1 MKMTFQKLV
10 IGASMAI
17 GVSGLA
23 TAPAHATSFDF
34 NNTGEIN
41 TYTGGSN
48 GTFINGN
55 AKGGTKSAIKALTD
69 NDPSSNV
76 ELWYSSETPGSN
88 VGFTATKGNYKATVS
103 SVTAD
108 DWNSFGS
115 QWLGDLLS
123 SYTPFQSVWNGFSAD
138 SKSLVTSYFPSLGMG
153 DPNIGGFQFGQNG
166 GVELKL
172 VGHLDVK
179 TKLATTISTKVDEKW
194 NAIKSQFPQQTTQPT
209 LSQLES
215 SIPQL
220 QTQLNA
226 IPAQITTLQTKL
238 DAIPAQITTLQTK
251 LDAIPGQNAPL
262 QKQLDTTIAQIAPL
276 QTQLDTTSAQIA
288 PLQKQLDT
296 TIAQIA
302 PLQTQLDTTIAQI
315 APLQKQLDTT
325 LAQIA
330 SLQKQLDAT
339 PNTSANAVKRQTLTN
354 QITQLNTTKTQL
366 TGQITPLNTTKTQL
380 TNQITP
386 LNTIK
391 TQLTSQIS
399 QLNTTKTQLTG
410 QISQLNTTKTQLTGQ
425 ISQLNTTKT
434 QLSGQI
440 SQLNTTKTQ
449 LSGQITDLNTL
460 KNQLPGQI
468 SQLTSFKDV
477 LTLQATLKD
486 YKGEI
491 GASEIAKVVTGG
503 QTYYAYS
510 FNPTASGIT
519 ASDDGVSY
527 SGIYTWTTPKYVPQS
542 VPEPSVVFGILG
554 VAGIFVTQRKL
565 KKVSG

>member
-1 MKMTFQKLV
+1 MTFQKLV

-17 GVSGLA
+17 GVSALA
-23 TAPAHATSFDF
+23 TAPAHATSFSFD
-34 NNTGEIN
+34 NNGEIN

-55 AKGGTKSAIKALTD
+55 AQDGTKAAIKALTD

-76 ELWYSSETPGSN
+76 ELWYSSETPDSN
-88 VGFTATKGNYKATVS
+88 VGFTATKGSYKATVS
-103 SVTAD
+103 SVTAN

-123 SYTPFQSVWNGFSAD
+123 SYTPFQSVWNGFSAE

-194 NAIKSQFPQQTTQPT
+194 NAIKSQFSQQTTSPT
-209 LSQLES
+209 LSQVES
-215 SIPQL
+215 LIPQL

-226 IPAQITTLQTKL
+226 ISGQI
-238 DAIPAQITTLQTK
+238 APLQTK
-251 LDAIPGQNAPL
+251 LDAIPGQIVPL
-262 QKQLDTTIAQIAPL
+262 QTQLDAIPGQIASLQTQLNTTVGQIAPL
-276 QTQLDTTSAQIA
+276 QTQLDAIPGQIAPLQTQLNTTVGQIA

-296 TIAQIA
+296 TVGQI
-302 PLQTQLDTTIAQI
+302 TS
-315 APLQKQLDTT
+315 LQKQLDTT
-325 LAQIA
+325 
-330 SLQKQLDAT
+330 
-339 PNTSANAVKRQTLTN
+339 PNTLANAVKRQTLTSQIAALNITKTQLTDQITPLNTSKTQLTN
-354 QITQLNTTKTQL
+354 QITQLNTSKTQL
-366 TGQITPLNTTKTQL
+366 TGQITPLNTS
-380 TNQITP
+380 
-386 LNTIK
+386 K

-410 QISQLNTTKTQLTGQ
+410 QITDLNTFKNVTLPGQ
-425 ISQLNTTKT
+425 ISQ
-434 QLSGQI
+434 
-440 SQLNTTKTQ
+440 
-449 LSGQITDLNTL
+449 LNTL

-468 SQLTSFKDV
+468 SQLTSFKDI
-477 LTLQATLKD
+477 LTLQVALD
-486 YKGEI
+486 AYEGEI
-491 GASEIAKVVTGG
+491 AASEIAKVVTGG

-527 SGIYTWTTPKYVPQS
+527 SAIYTWRTPKYVPHS

-554 VAGIFVTQRKL
+554 VAGIFVAQRKL

>member
-1 MKMTFQKLV
+1 MKTTFQTLV

-17 GVSGLA
+17 GMSALA
-23 TAPAHATSFDF
+23 TAPAHATSFSFD
-34 NNTGEIN
+34 NNGEIN

-48 GTFINGN
+48 GTFIKGN
-55 AKGGTKSAIKALTD
+55 AQGGTKAAIKALTD
-69 NDPSSNV
+69 NDSSSNV

-88 VGFTATKGNYKATVS
+88 VGFTATKGNYSATVS
-103 SVTAD
+103 SVTAN

-194 NAIKSQFPQQTTQPT
+194 NAIKSQFPQQTTSPT
-209 LSQLES
+209 LSQVES
-215 SIPQL
+215 LIPQL

-226 IPAQITTLQTKL
+226 IPG
-238 DAIPAQITTLQTK
+238 QITTLQTK
-251 LDAIPGQNAPL
+251 LDAIPGQITTL
-262 QKQLDTTIAQIAPL
+262 QTQLDKIPGQTTTLQTQLDKIPGQIAPL
-276 QTQLDTTSAQIA
+276 QTQLDTTAGQIA

-296 TIAQIA
+296 TVG
-302 PLQTQLDTTIAQI
+302 
-315 APLQKQLDTT
+315 
-325 LAQIA
+325 QIA
-330 SLQKQLDAT
+330 SLQTQLNTTVGQIASLQT
-339 PNTSANAVKRQTLTN
+339 QLNAIPNTPANAGTRQTLTS
-354 QITQLNTTKTQL
+354 QITSLNTTKTQL
-366 TGQITPLNTTKTQL
+366 TSQITSLNTTKTQL

-386 LNTIK
+386 LNTTK
-391 TQLTSQIS
+391 TQLTSQITSLNTTKTQLTS
-399 QLNTTKTQLTG
+399 QITSLNTTKTQLTGQITSLNTTKTQLTG
-410 QISQLNTTKTQLTGQ
+410 QIS
-425 ISQLNTTKT
+425 
-434 QLSGQI
+434 
-440 SQLNTTKTQ
+440 
-449 LSGQITDLNTL
+449 DLNTF

-477 LTLQATLKD
+477 LTLQAALNA
-486 YKGEI
+486 YQGEI
-491 GASEIAKVVTGG
+491 AASEIAKVVTGG

-527 SGIYTWTTPKYVPQS
+527 SAIYTWSTPKYVSPSS

>member
-1 MKMTFQKLV
+1 MTFQKLV

-17 GVSGLA
+17 GVSGFA

-41 TYTGGSN
+41 TYTGGST

-55 AKGGTKSAIKALTD
+55 AQGGTNAAIKALTD
-69 NDPSSNV
+69 NNPSSNV

-88 VGFTATKGNYKATVS
+88 VGFTATKGTYTATVS
-103 SVTAD
+103 SVTAN

-138 SKSLVTSYFPSLGMG
+138 SKSLITSYFPSLGMG
-153 DPNIGGFQFGQNG
+153 DPNIGGFQFGQDG

-194 NAIKSQFPQQTTQPT
+194 TAIKSQFPQQTTQPT

-226 IPAQITTLQTKL
+226 IPGQITTLQTQL
-238 DAIPAQITTLQTK
+238 NAIPAQITTLQTQ
-251 LDAIPGQNAPL
+251 LNAIP
-262 QKQLDTTIAQIAPL
+262 AQITTL
-276 QTQLDTTSAQIA
+276 QTQLN
-288 PLQKQLDT
+288 
-296 TIAQIA
+296 
-302 PLQTQLDTTIAQI
+302 
-315 APLQKQLDTT
+315 
-325 LAQIA
+325 
-330 SLQKQLDAT
+330 AT
-339 PNTSANAVKRQTLTN
+339 PNIPANQVKRQ
-354 QITQLNTTKTQL
+354 
-366 TGQITPLNTTKTQL
+366 
-380 TNQITP
+380 
-386 LNTIK
+386 
-391 TQLTSQIS
+391 QLTSQIS
-399 QLNTTKTQLTG
+399 QLNTLKNQTLPG
-410 QISQLNTTKTQLTGQ
+410 QISQ
-425 ISQLNTTKT
+425 
-434 QLSGQI
+434 
-440 SQLNTTKTQ
+440 
-449 LSGQITDLNTL
+449 LNTL
-460 KNQLPGQI
+460 KNQLPGQISQLNTLKNQLPDQI

-477 LTLQATLKD
+477 LTLQAALNG
-486 YKGEI
+486 YQGEI
-491 GASEIAKVVTGG
+491 AASEIAKVVTGG

-527 SGIYTWTTPKYVPQS
+527 SAIYTWTTPEYVSPSS

-554 VAGIFVTQRKL
+554 VAGIFATQRKL

>member
-1 MKMTFQKLV
+1 MKTTFQTLV

-17 GVSGLA
+17 GVSAFA

-55 AKGGTKSAIKALTD
+55 AQGGTKAAIKALTD
-69 NDPSSNV
+69 NDSSSNV
-76 ELWYSSETPGSN
+76 ELWYSSETPGSDSN
-88 VGFTATKGNYKATVS
+88 AGFTATKGTYKATVS
-103 SVTAD
+103 SITAD
-108 DWNSFGS
+108 DWSSFGS

-138 SKSLVTSYFPSLGMG
+138 SKSLITSYFPSLGIG

-226 IPAQITTLQTKL
+226 IPGQITTLQTKL
-238 DAIPAQITTLQTK
+238 DALPGQIAPLQTK
-251 LDAIPGQNAPL
+251 LDA
-262 QKQLDTTIAQIAPL
+262 TVAQIAPL
-276 QTQLDTTSAQIA
+276 QTQLDTTVAQIAPLQTQLDTTVAQIAPLQKQLDATVAQIA

-296 TIAQIA
+296 TVAQIA
-302 PLQTQLDTTIAQI
+302 A
-315 APLQKQLDTT
+315 
-325 LAQIA
+325 
-330 SLQKQLDAT
+330 LQKQLDAT
-339 PNTSANAVKRQTLTN
+339 PNTPANAVKRQTLTS
-354 QITQLNTTKTQL
+354 
-366 TGQITPLNTTKTQL
+366 QITPLNTTKTQL

-386 LNTIK
+386 LNTTK
-391 TQLTSQIS
+391 TQLTNQITP
-399 QLNTTKTQLTG
+399 LNTTKTQLTN
-410 QISQLNTTKTQLTGQ
+410 QITPLNTTKTQLTNQ
-425 ISQLNTTKT
+425 ITPLNTTKT

-440 SQLNTTKTQ
+440 SQLNTTTKTQ

-460 KNQLPGQI
+460 KNQLPDQI

-477 LTLQATLKD
+477 LTLQAALNA
-486 YKGEI
+486 YQGEI
-491 GASEIAKVVTGG
+491 AASEIAKVVTGG

-510 FNPTASGIT
+510 FDPTASGIT

-527 SGIYTWTTPKYVPQS
+527 SAIYTWRTPKYVPHT

-554 VAGIFVTQRKL
+554 VAGILVTQRKL

>member
-23 TAPAHATSFDF
+23 TAPAQATSFDF

-41 TYTGGSN
+41 TYTGGST

-55 AKGGTKSAIKALTD
+55 AQGGTNAAIKALTD
-69 NDPSSNV
+69 NNPSSNV

-88 VGFTATKGNYKATVS
+88 VGFTATKGTYTATVS
-103 SVTAD
+103 SVTAN

-138 SKSLVTSYFPSLGMG
+138 SKSLITSYFPSLGMG
-153 DPNIGGFQFGQNG
+153 DPNIGGFQFGQDG

-179 TKLATTISTKVDEKW
+179 TKLATTISTKIDEKW

-226 IPAQITTLQTKL
+226 IPGQITTLQTQL
-238 DAIPAQITTLQTK
+238 NAIPGQITTLQTQ
-251 LDAIPGQNAPL
+251 LNAIPGQI
-262 QKQLDTTIAQIAPL
+262 TTL
-276 QTQLDTTSAQIA
+276 QTQLNAI
-288 PLQKQLDT
+288 
-296 TIAQIA
+296 
-302 PLQTQLDTTIAQI
+302 
-315 APLQKQLDTT
+315 
-325 LAQIA
+325 
-330 SLQKQLDAT
+330 
-339 PNTSANAVKRQTLTN
+339 PNTTANQAQRQSLTN
-354 QITQLNTTKTQL
+354 
-366 TGQITPLNTTKTQL
+366 
-380 TNQITP
+380 
-386 LNTIK
+386 
-391 TQLTSQIS
+391 QIS
-399 QLNTTKTQLTG
+399 QLNTLKNQTLPG
-410 QISQLNTTKTQLTGQ
+410 QISQLNTLKNQTLPGQ
-425 ISQLNTTKT
+425 ISQ
-434 QLSGQI
+434 
-440 SQLNTTKTQ
+440 
-449 LSGQITDLNTL
+449 LNTL
-460 KNQLPGQI
+460 KNQLPVQISQLNTLKNQLPVQI

-477 LTLQATLKD
+477 LTLQAALTA

-527 SGIYTWTTPKYVPQS
+527 SGIYTWTTPKYVS
-542 VPEPSVVFGILG
+542 APEPSVILGLMG
-554 VAGIFVTQRKL
+554 VAGVFTTRRKL
-565 KKVSG
+565 KKASV

>member
-1 MKMTFQKLV
+1 MTFQKLV

-17 GVSGLA
+17 GVSALA

-55 AKGGTKSAIKALTD
+55 AQGGTKAAIKALTD
-69 NDPSSNV
+69 KDPSSNV
-76 ELWYSSETPGSN
+76 ELWYSSETPDSN
-88 VGFTATKGNYKATVS
+88 VGFTATKGTYKATVS
-103 SVTAD
+103 SVTAN
-108 DWNSFGS
+108 DWNNFGS

-226 IPAQITTLQTKL
+226 IPAQITTLQTQL
-238 DAIPAQITTLQTK
+238 NAIPGQITTLQTQ
-251 LDAIPGQNAPL
+251 LNAIPGQI
-262 QKQLDTTIAQIAPL
+262 TTL
-276 QTQLDTTSAQIA
+276 QTQLNAI
-288 PLQKQLDT
+288 
-296 TIAQIA
+296 
-302 PLQTQLDTTIAQI
+302 
-315 APLQKQLDTT
+315 
-325 LAQIA
+325 
-330 SLQKQLDAT
+330 
-339 PNTSANAVKRQTLTN
+339 PNIPANQAKRQ
-354 QITQLNTTKTQL
+354 
-366 TGQITPLNTTKTQL
+366 
-380 TNQITP
+380 
-386 LNTIK
+386 
-391 TQLTSQIS
+391 QLTSQIS
-399 QLNTTKTQLTG
+399 QLNTLKNQTLPG
-410 QISQLNTTKTQLTGQ
+410 QISQLNTLKNQTLPGQ
-425 ISQLNTTKT
+425 ISQ
-434 QLSGQI
+434 
-440 SQLNTTKTQ
+440 
-449 LSGQITDLNTL
+449 LNTL
-460 KNQLPGQI
+460 KNQLPSQI

-477 LTLQATLKD
+477 LTLQAALNG
-486 YKGEI
+486 YQGEI
-491 GASEIAKVVTGG
+491 AASEIAKVVTGG

-527 SGIYTWTTPKYVPQS
+527 SAIYTWTTPKYVSPSS

>member
-1 MKMTFQKLV
+1 MKTTFQTLV

-17 GVSGLA
+17 GVSALA

-55 AKGGTKSAIKALTD
+55 AQGGTKAAIKALTD
-69 NDPSSNV
+69 NDSSSNV
-76 ELWYSSETPGSN
+76 ELWYSSETPNSN

-220 QTQLNA
+220 ETQLNA

-238 DAIPAQITTLQTK
+238 DALPAQITTLQTK
-251 LDAIPGQNAPL
+251 LDAIPGQVAPL
-262 QKQLDTTIAQIAPL
+262 QTQLNAIPGQIAPLQTQLNAIPGQIAPL
-276 QTQLDTTSAQIA
+276 QTQLDAI
-288 PLQKQLDT
+288 PG
-296 TIAQIA
+296 QIA
-302 PLQTQLDTTIAQI
+302 PLQTQLN
-315 APLQKQLDTT
+315 
-325 LAQIA
+325 
-330 SLQKQLDAT
+330 AT
-339 PNTSANAVKRQTLTN
+339 PNTPANAVKRQTLTN
-354 QITQLNTTKTQL
+354 QITSLNTTKTQL
-366 TGQITPLNTTKTQL
+366 TGQIT
-380 TNQITP
+380 
-386 LNTIK
+386 
-391 TQLTSQIS
+391 S
-399 QLNTTKTQLTG
+399 LNTTKTQLTG
-410 QISQLNTTKTQLTGQ
+410 QITSLNTTKTQLSGQITSLNTTKTQLTGQ
-425 ISQLNTTKT
+425 ITS
-434 QLSGQI
+434 
-440 SQLNTTKTQ
+440 LNTTKTQ

-477 LTLQATLKD
+477 LTLQTALNA
-486 YKGEI
+486 YQGEI
-491 GASEIAKVVTGG
+491 AASEIAKVVTGG

-527 SGIYTWTTPKYVPQS
+527 SAIYTWRTPKYVPHS